1 VLYSDGLTACQD
13 DRGALFGTGRLEEVI
28 RRLAP
33 GGAEE
38 VKAGLLANVESFLG
52 REQAQD
58 DLTLVILERQA

>member
-13 DRGALFGTGRLEEVI
+13 GRGAFFGTGRLDEVI

-33 GGAEE
+33 GGVEE

-52 REQAQD
+52 REQAHD